1 MGGNSWGE
9 LFFLGLLVL
18 VSVIIPFSV
27 IAFIWWKLF
36 IKDFVKRFLNS
47 HLVWKI
53 RCLFI
58 ERGDTLYREIDEGTE
73 IMKFFEKEVGLMRY
87 QSKEFRQEF
96 MNLIEKH
103 YPTYYYYYQPEAR

>member
-18 VSVIIPFSV
+18 VFFIIPLGITV
-27 IAFIWWKLF
+27 FICWQLF
-36 IKDFVKRFLNS
+36 VKDFVKRSPNS
-47 HLVWKI
+47 HIVWKI

-58 ERGDTLYREIDEGTE
+58 EQGDTLYREIDEMTE
-73 IMKFFEKEVGLMRY
+73 IFKFFEKEVGLMQY

-96 MNLIEKH
+96 MNLVEKH
-103 YPTYYYYYQPEAR
+103 YPTYYYYFQPEAR

>member
-58 ERGDTLYREIDEGTE
+58 ERGGTLYREIDEVTK

-96 MNLIEKH
+96 MNLVEKH